1 MKKLLVGLLLCAA
14 VTVTKQ
20 TSAQTKP
27 DSVYQK
33 VDIKPQYTGG
43 ETALENFILTQTQ
56 YPQEALNKKQEGI
69 IEVKVVVL
77 KDGKISNINCTNNK
91 YPELCNEAKRV
102 IALMPKWTPAK
113 VKGQAVNAHHTIAI
127 GFKLYNKQITH
138 VIIPNEMT
146 VSIEDIN
153 NEAIIVEGD
162 PNGADDALL
171 SKPKNKPDDI
181 TVTFAEQMPEFN
193 GDLMAYLSENIVY
206 PSMAEE
212 NNIEAKVIT
221 QFIVEIDGSISNVEI
236 IKKMGWGFDEEAL
249 RVVKAMPNWKPGKQ
263 NRKPV
268 RVRYTLPV
276 SFKLK

>member
-1 MKKLLVGLLLCAA
+1 MKKLLLGLLLCAA
-14 VTVTKQ
+14 ITVTKQ
-20 TSAQTKP
+20 ISAQTKP
-27 DSVYQK
+27 DSVYQR

-56 YPQEALNKKQEGI
+56 YPQEALNKKQQGI
-69 IEVKVVVL
+69 IEVTVVVS

-91 YPELCNEAKRV
+91 HPELCNEVKRV

-113 VKGQAVNAHHTIAI
+113 VKGQAVSAQHKIAI
-127 GFKLYNKQITH
+127 GFKLYNKQITY
-138 VIIPNEMT
+138 VIIPDEMT
-146 VSIEDIN
+146 VSKEVIYNQD
-153 NEAIIVEGD
+153 IVESD
-162 PNGADDALL
+162 PNGVDDALL

-193 GDLMAYLSENIVY
+193 GDLMAYLSESIVY

-221 QFIVEIDGSISNVEI
+221 QFIVESDGSIGNVEI
-236 IKKMGWGFDEEAL
+236 LKKAGWGFDEEAL

-263 NRKPV
+263 NGKPV
-268 RVRYTLPV
+268 RVLYTLPIH
-276 SFKLK
+276 FKI

>member
-1 MKKLLVGLLLCAA
+1 MKKILSVLLMFVTTASSLELL
-14 VTVTKQ
+14 
-20 TSAQTKP
+20 AQTNS
-27 DSVYQK
+27 DSVYRK
-33 VDIKPQYTGG
+33 VDVKPQFNGG
-43 ETALENFILTQTQ
+43 LQALENFIATQTK

-69 IEVKVVVL
+69 IEVSIVVL
-77 KDGKISNINCTNNK
+77 KDGKINNINCTNNK
-91 YPELCNEAKRV
+91 YPELCNEVKRV

-138 VIIPNEMT
+138 VIIP
-146 VSIEDIN
+146 D
-153 NEAIIVEGD
+153 EAILNKEATKNQDIVESD
-162 PNGADDALL
+162 PNGVDDALL
-171 SKPKNKPDDI
+171 SKPKNKSDNI

-193 GDLMAYLSENIVY
+193 GNLMAYLSENIVY

-263 NRKPV
+263 NGKPV
-268 RVRYTLPV
+268 RVLYTLPIH
-276 SFKLK
+276 FKI